1 MDDRSGAARSVR
13 DKDHDCEPNSIRR
26 HLRYL
31 SLTGLLGVTAFNTL
45 VYQAGH
51 TTEAL
56 NLALVAVCSP
66 IVIVVLAWLLAHE
79 HVSGST
85 VLGLGLAA
93 GGVLLLITNG
103 RLDRLANLDFA
114 VGDLLML
121 IATVLFGSY
130 TVLVR
135 RKPDEIPITA
145 FVFSTFVLGLLMLL
159 PAYLVEFSTTG
170 PFTTDA
176 RTVGALIYIGV
187 FPSLLAFYA
196 WNRAVTTIG
205 ATAPAVI
212 YYLVPI
218 FTGLAAWLLLDE
230 PIGGAE
236 LLSIVLVIAGVGVG
250 QRAIYSTFQR
260 VASSCSALPLVL
272 VEPSSDVR
280 KFCPDHLHDLGR
292 SIGRRSPHNARPM
305 TTRLRSTRAP
315 RCFGSLRSAA
325 TAHPRAVPEAG
336 H

>member
-1 MDDRSGAARSVR
+1 MSAHARDRVGRPRTRAAALGVTLALLATLLWASNFVLARGLREAIPPVALNFWRWTIAVALLAPFAIKTTIASRTVL
-13 DKDHDCEPNSIRR
+13 RR

-250 QRAIYSTFQR
+250 QRAI
-260 VASSCSALPLVL
+260 
-272 VEPSSDVR
+272 
-280 KFCPDHLHDLGR
+280 
-292 SIGRRSPHNARPM
+292 
-305 TTRLRSTRAP
+305 
-315 RCFGSLRSAA
+315 
-325 TAHPRAVPEAG
+325 
-336 H
+336 